1 MLPPSAP
8 GMPAAVAAPSSPPP
22 FTLFPAL
29 PLLLLCPVSVGSE
42 KKKRK
47 KHGQHCQRAAAAA
60 ADVYPRP
67 ASCATFRPRVLSG
80 RADLW
85 LRGQRRALLPCYPPL
100 PSALLTH
107 GVLML
112 ALSHSLS
119 LTRPSLAIPSSPLLS
134 SSLAALIISS
144 SSFPPPPPPLQPKET
159 SSTYWQ
165 AGKRCGEILF
175 LFQPYGK
182 PFEH

>member
-47 KHGQHCQRAAAAA
+47 KHGQHCQRAAAAT
-60 ADVYPRP
+60 DVFPRP

-85 LRGQRRALLPCYPPL
+85 LRGQRRALLPRYPPL

-107 GVLML
+107 GVLTL

-119 LTRPSLAIPSSPLLS
+119 LAPHLPSPPLLS
-134 SSLAALIISS
+134 SPHLLSCRLNHLKLQLSS
-144 SSFPPPPPPLQPKET
+144 SS
-159 SSTYWQ
+159 SSSPAKGDKLHLLASREAVWRNCLLISTLR
-165 AGKRCGEILF
+165 KTV
-175 LFQPYGK
+175 
-182 PFEH
+182 